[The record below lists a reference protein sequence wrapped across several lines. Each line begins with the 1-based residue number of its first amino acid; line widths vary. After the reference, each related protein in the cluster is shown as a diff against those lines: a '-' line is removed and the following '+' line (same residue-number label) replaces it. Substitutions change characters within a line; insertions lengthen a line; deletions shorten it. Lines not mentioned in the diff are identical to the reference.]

1 MSKDIFILAK
11 QMAGKQNPIVSAL
24 LYEFCPAAAHWYVRG
39 AEPQEVFDVVWKA
52 FEDYATGRSL
62 RQCLEGYGLSTLV
75 PDVRAY
81 MDKVKAVRSQY
92 SRDGAS
98 PEITHYMEEAFGSRF
113 GLQNQLN
120 ALGGTLDDLK
130 HYVRVWHVL
139 MRDWK
144 SNTKMSAKTTDERIF
159 QLFTVSLSVP
169 GMTSALRV
177 CLPVWGWEVRTG
189 VARIVYLGL
198 LVSNRRQPIIRF
210 SLVQNSDRVGDKPWP
225 HDGKPM
231 VFGLDRDMG
240 YADAIS
246 VNIRQ
251 ALKLVPRW
259 HEEAQI
265 GRNRPIGLDDTEL
278 CRFCGYKTLCYG
290 RAGESHRVPRNQ
302 EILDEALEQLT
313 NEPGRERRFTTRSRT
328 PAAEVPHEKS

>member
-1 MSKDIFILAK
+1 MSKDLFLLAR
-11 QMAGKQNPIVSAL
+11 QMAGKQNAIVTAL

-39 AEPQEVFDVVWKA
+39 AEPEEVFDVVWKA

-62 RQCLEGYGLSTLV
+62 RECLDGYGLSTLV
-75 PDVRAY
+75 PGVRTY

-98 PEITHYMEEAFGSRF
+98 PEVTHYIEETFGSRF

-144 SNTKMSAKTTDERIF
+144 TNMRINPKKTEERIF
-159 QLFTVSLSVP
+159 QLFHVSLSVP
-169 GMTSALRV
+169 GLMSALRV
-177 CLPVWGWEVRTG
+177 HFPVWGWEARTG
-189 VARIVYLGL
+189 KASVIYLGL
-198 LVSNRRQPIIRF
+198 LVSNRRQPMIRF

-225 HDGKPM
+225 NHGKPL
-231 VFGLDRDMG
+231 VYALDRDMG

-246 VNIRQ
+246 VNTGQ
-251 ALKLVPRW
+251 ALRLVPRW
-259 HEEAQI
+259 HEEART
-265 GRNRPIGLDDTEL
+265 GRARPIGLDDTAL

-290 RAGESHRVPRNQ
+290 RAGELRIVPRNQ

-313 NEPGRERRFTTRSRT
+313 NETVRERRFSIRTRI
-328 PAAEVPHEKS
+328 PAKEASNAE